1 MAAWL
6 YDFIFYMVGATILFG
21 YMILLAVWDNRSC
34 RRKQDDA
41 PDEKDSRPE

>member
-1 MAAWL
+1 MPSWL
-6 YDFIFYMVGATILFG
+6 SDFLSTVAGASVPFG

-41 PDEKDSRPE
+41 PDESSLKR

>member
-1 MAAWL
+1 MPRWLSDLLETAA
-6 YDFIFYMVGATILFG
+6 GATVLFG

-41 PDEKDSRPE
+41 PNEKSLKR